1 MVCCG
6 QKNNKFLH
14 LLGVPRKRLR
24 IGNGSDT
31 LISPDLDHASVGKRN
46 LAEQAQ
52 QKSCAFFMQRMPTFS
67 SNVNGLRKKERGT
80 MKTKK
85 MAISAMFIAVGV
97 LAGNIIYIP
106 VGASKCFP
114 VQHTLNIL
122 AAVFL
127 GPAYGVINAFCISL
141 LRNFMGTG
149 SLLAFPGSMVGA
161 FLAGMM
167 YKMTK
172 NNWATAAAEVV
183 GTGVLGGLLAVPM
196 AILLMGQEA
205 GALAFVPSFLLS
217 SFGGSVIAMILLKS
231 AHFVQAAKKSI

>member
-1 MVCCG
+1 
-6 QKNNKFLH
+6 
-14 LLGVPRKRLR
+14 
-24 IGNGSDT
+24 
-31 LISPDLDHASVGKRN
+31 
-46 LAEQAQ
+46 
-52 QKSCAFFMQRMPTFS
+52 
-67 SNVNGLRKKERGT
+67 

-172 NNWATAAAEVV
+172 DNWATAAAEVV